1 MPFVKKKDLPK
12 TAKPYGKPTPPKK
25 GGKWRFVK
33 K

>member
-1 MPFVKKKDLPK
+1 MPFVKKTSLPK

-25 GGKWRFVK
+25 GKKAFVK